1 MLAIRERSVSLIAVL
16 RATLIVVY
24 TGVSLIHAYRYR
36 LQISFGMLLFWYVLR
51 QWYDK
56 CMLGKVLAVSS
67 LCAFVL
73 LSALMQATTPS
84 SIHPLGILVVFV
96 LIYLLALGVLTFF
109 VFWGSRLI
117 QKIDKRRQG
126 AGISR
131 VTLRRAYLYGSV
143 LALAPVMAIGMA
155 SIGRLDFYQVLLVV
169 LFECAACFYVA
180 RRR

>member
-1 MLAIRERSVSLIAVL
+1 MFRLF
-16 RATLIVVY
+16 Y
-24 TGVSLIHAYRYR
+24 AYRYR
-36 LQISFGMLLFWYVLR
+36 LQISSLAIALFGHAR
-51 QWYDK
+51 QGCYDK

-73 LSALMQATTPS
+73 LSALMQSTTPS
-84 SIHPLGILVVFV
+84 SIHPLGILAVFV
-96 LIYLLALGVLTFF
+96 LIYVLALGVLTFF

-131 VTLRRAYLYGSV
+131 VTLRRTYLYGSV